1 MDFHL
6 PELGEGVY
14 EAEMQRWLVQAGDKV
29 KPGQGLL
36 EVLTDKAT
44 MEVPAPFAGTVTSLK
59 VQPGDKLKIG
69 QVVLAYEGQ
78 AKVVADSPV
87 DSAPREASVP
97 TGAKAPRSP
106 NGPVSAPGIAV
117 QAAPSVRQMAH
128 KLGIDLTTIEGTGPH
143 GRILIDDL
151 SQHIRAAAPT
161 DGAVPKKDAAPAI
174 DFGKPGT
181 RVKLAG
187 VRRKIAEHMV
197 HSKRTVPHYTYVDEC
212 DVTDLVKLRELLR
225 EPYAERGVKLTYL
238 AFFVKAVVGALQEVP
253 IVNASLDEKAG
264 EIVLYAGYHIGIA
277 VAAPT
282 GLVVPVV
289 KDADKRGLFEV
300 AQEIERL
307 SNDARTNKSKVEDLR
322 GGTFTVTSIG
332 NIGGLFATPII
343 NHPEVAI
350 LGVGKIV
357 KRPVFDEQGQVR
369 PADMVY
375 LSISGDH
382 RVLDGISAAS
392 FGNALIRRLQRPG
405 GLV

>member
-36 EVLTDKAT
+36 EALTDKAT

-97 TGAKAPRSP
+97 TGAKAPRSA
-106 NGPVSAPGIAV
+106 NGPVSAPGVAV

-128 KLGIDLTTIEGTGPH
+128 KLGIDLTNIEGSGPH

-151 SQHIRAAAPT
+151 SSHIRAAAPA
-161 DGAVPKKDAAPAI
+161 DGAAPKKDAAPAI

-181 RVKLAG
+181 RIKLAG
-187 VRRKIAEHMV
+187 VRRKVAEHMV

-212 DVTDLVKLRELLR
+212 EVTDLVRLREMLR

-264 EIVLYAGYHIGIA
+264 EIVLHAGYHIGIA

-282 GLVVPVV
+282 GLIVPVV
-289 KDADKRGLFEV
+289 KDADKRSLFDI
-300 AQEIERL
+300 AQEIERR
-307 SNDARTNKSKVEDLR
+307 SSDVRTNKSKLDDLR
-322 GGTFTVTSIG
+322 GGTFTITSIG
-332 NIGGLFATPII
+332 NVGGLFATPII

-350 LGVGKIV
+350 LGIGKIV
-357 KRPVFDEQGQVR
+357 KRPIYDEHGQVR

-375 LSISGDH
+375 LSISCDH
-382 RVLDGISAAS
+382 RVLDGVSAAS
-392 FGNALIRRLQRPG
+392 FGNALVRRLRGPG